1 MRGLIFFP
9 IVGSALA
16 EPLPDPDVIRMQQQ
30 SVVRDAARTRTM
42 IAAAEPARL
51 KKYKTPRPAAAD
63 RIGNRK
69 LKQACKAF
77 IASGAPT
84 PVFLDTPR

>member
-1 MRGLIFFP
+1 MRSLIFFL

-16 EPLPDPDVIRMQQQ
+16 EPLPDPDVIRTQQQ
-30 SVVRDAARTRTM
+30 SAARAHMPTARVKPT
-42 IAAAEPARL
+42 RL
-51 KKYKTPRPAAAD
+51 KKHKTPRPAAAD